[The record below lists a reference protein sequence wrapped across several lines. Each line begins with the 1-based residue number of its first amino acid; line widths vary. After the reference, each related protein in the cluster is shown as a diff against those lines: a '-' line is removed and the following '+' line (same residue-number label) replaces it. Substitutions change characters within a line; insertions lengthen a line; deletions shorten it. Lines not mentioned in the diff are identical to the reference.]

1 MASSG
6 FLRTALNLRLISGQA
21 AWQEDRRRFVRW
33 ALLVTAVLFSAGL
46 FFAWWSGVLP
56 QVPELTLW
64 ASVAAALLLWLLV
77 VLGAV
82 VPYALQAVVFLFGLW
97 LLALQNLL
105 QTGFVGHSVVTL
117 FLFVIMTFA
126 LFDLREALVALAAA
140 VLTLSVVGWLI
151 ASGRFVLGAQLEVGI
166 VATPSVPLVVLRF
179 GGVAVLLMLLGA
191 RVVTSTRRAL
201 REQQEL
207 TARRSRERQ
216 QMARQVAD
224 RTRTLRV
231 AAQISRLLSTAQ
243 DRRRMQLALVDL
255 IQEAY
260 DYYHV
265 ELYRLAEDGAHLR
278 LVAATGTSGKVMVA
292 QQVTVP
298 LGSGIAGEA
307 AATATAVLQP
317 VVAQSRTWRPNPL
330 LPETRAETAVPVFV
344 DGALWGVIDVQRR
357 RAGSLGDRDTAFL
370 ESVARQLGIAL
381 RNINRLESTRQRA
394 DRELLLQQ
402 IGEQIQLAPDADA
415 LLKVVSRELAV
426 GLQPGR
432 VIVSADVAMAGKAPE
447 VPDA

>member
-1 MASSG
+1 MANND
-6 FLRTALNLRLISGQA
+6 FLQTVLNLRLISGQPI
-21 AWQEDRRRFVRW
+21 WQEDRRRFVRW

-46 FFAWWSGVLP
+46 FIAWWSGVLP
-56 QVPELTLW
+56 QVRNLTIW
-64 ASVAAALLLWLLV
+64 ASVAAVLLLWLLV
-77 VLGAV
+77 VLGGV
-82 VPYALQAVVFLFGLW
+82 VPYALQAVVFLVGLW
-97 LLALQNLL
+97 LVALQNLL
-105 QTGFVGHSVVTL
+105 QTGLVGQSVVTL

-126 LFDLREALVALAAA
+126 LFDLREAIVALITA

-151 ASGRFVLGAQLEVGI
+151 SSGRYVLGAQTATGI
-166 VATPSVPLVVLRF
+166 VAMPSVLLVVLRF
-179 GGVAVLLMLLGA
+179 AGVAVILMLFSA

-207 TARRSRERQ
+207 TTRHSRERR

-231 AAQISRLLSTAQ
+231 AAEISRLLSTAH
-243 DRRRMQLALVDL
+243 DRRRMQVALVDL

-265 ELYRLAEDGAHLR
+265 ELYRLAEDGAYLR

-292 QQVTVP
+292 QQVTVS

-307 AATATAVLQP
+307 AALATAVLQP

-330 LPETRAETAVPVFV
+330 LPETRAEAAVPVFV
-344 DGALWGVIDVQRR
+344 DGVLWGVIDAQRR
-357 RAGSLGDRDTAFL
+357 RAGSLSDRDTAFL

-402 IGEQIQLAPDADA
+402 IGDRIQLAPDADT
-415 LLKVVSRELAV
+415 LLKVVSRDLAAA
-426 GLQPGR
+426 LQPQR
-432 VIVSADVAMAGKAPE
+432 VVVSADIETAGKTPE
-447 VPDA
+447 VSDA